1 MLFKIKHLT
10 TYKYSGEVFL
20 EPHTIRLYPK
30 NNCYQKVHS
39 FEISF
44 DPKED
49 GKSLYLDIGEN
60 NTIAAWFSS
69 THSHLKIETISLVE
83 TLKADPFDYIILDN
97 FFSSYPV
104 EYTNPHKYLLEP
116 YISLKHSNLV
126 LSLSKKIL
134 EKSEHNILGF
144 LSELSDYV
152 YSNFQQ
158 IIRIDGD
165 PWDSDTTI
173 NKEMGS
179 CRDLTVLF
187 IDLCRSV
194 GLASRFVSGYA
205 YGSEE
210 NIEDQLHAW
219 AEVYIPGGGWR
230 GYDPS
235 LGLAASDQHIAL
247 VSGVD
252 HNLVSPV
259 EGTFRGNDVKTEL
272 EYSIQISKSE

>member
-1 MLFKIKHLT
+1 MIFKIKHLT
-10 TYKYSGEVFL
+10 TYTYSQKVFL

-39 FEISF
+39 FEITF

-60 NTIAAWFSS
+60 NTIAAWFSN
-69 THSHLKIETISLVE
+69 THSHLKIETTLLVE
-83 TLKADPFDYIILDN
+83 TLKADPFDYIILGN
-97 FFSSYPV
+97 SFSSYPV
-104 EYTNPHKYLLEP
+104 EYPNMHKNLLEP

-134 EKSEHNILGF
+134 EKSEYDILKF
-144 LSELSDYV
+144 LSELSDYI
-152 YSNFQQ
+152 YNNFEQ
-158 IIRIDGD
+158 IIRIHGD
-165 PWDSDTTI
+165 PWGSDTTI
-173 NKEMGS
+173 SKEKGS
-179 CRDLTVLF
+179 CRDLTALF

-235 LGLAASDQHIAL
+235 LGLATSDQHIAL

-252 HNLVSPV
+252 HSFVSPV
-259 EGTFRGNDVKTEL
+259 DGSFRGNNVNTQL
-272 EYSIQISKSE
+272 EYNIQISKSE